1 MKSPAIGTWRSEA
14 ARRRFVELEDA
25 LWQEHWPEPP
35 TGLDVESFAGTT
47 RMYRWAGTGD
57 PIVFLHGMG
66 GTALAWTAYVR
77 ELSGSDVYA
86 LDTIGDVG
94 RSDQRAIIEDAA
106 ALARWLDETLVGAG
120 IPRAHLVGTSYGGFL
135 ALNLA
140 ARAPERVTSLT
151 LIDTGGLA
159 PIRLGRFLV
168 WGLPTLFGV
177 LAPGPLRRRLAR
189 SRPLLEDPRVV
200 RLALQ
205 GQQNHPFRLP
215 KADPLTDDQLRS
227 LTAPA
232 AVLIAETSAPFD
244 PKIQAA
250 RAALLPNA
258 EIDLIEG
265 AGHEV
270 SWTHVDRCLEHIRRN
285 QARST

>member
-1 MKSPAIGTWRSEA
+1 MKSPGIGAWRNDE

-25 LWQEHWPEPP
+25 LWDEHWPRPP
-35 TGLDVESFAGTT
+35 MSLDVESFAGTT
-47 RMYRWAGTGD
+47 RLYQWAGTGD

-66 GTALAWTAYVR
+66 GTALAWTAYVN
-77 ELSGSDVYA
+77 ELTGHDVYA

-106 ALARWLDETLVGAG
+106 ALATWLDQTLLGAG
-120 IPRAHLVGTSYGGFL
+120 ISRAHLVGTSYGGFL

-140 ARAPERVTSLT
+140 ARMPERVASLT
-151 LIDTGGLA
+151 LIDSGGLA
-159 PIRLGRFLV
+159 PIRLGRFLL

-177 LAPGPLRRRLAR
+177 LAPGPIRRRLAR

-227 LTAPA
+227 VTAPA

-244 PKIQAA
+244 PKIQAE
-250 RAALLPNA
+250 RAALLPRA
-258 EIDLIEG
+258 DIEVIEG

-285 QARST
+285 QALST